1 MLVTN
6 DAYFS
11 AQELTNNIHWI
22 SATRLTWSTDAQSI
36 DAGFADQNDV
46 FVFRYFILT
55 ES

>member
-11 AQELTNNIHWI
+11 AKDLTHNIHWV
-22 SATRLTWSTDAQSI
+22 SARRLIWPIGAQTI

-46 FVFRYFILT
+46 FVLR
-55 ES
+55 